1 VDSKWLNCVLVN
13 ARSICNKLV
22 EFRQL
27 IYSNDYDVIFIC
39 ESWLTS
45 NWPNGILD
53 PLHMFNIVRCDR
65 NLRSGGGVCILIKKS
80 LNYAEIAVDDQFNL
94 LEICC
99 IDIILGTHLHYRF
112 VCTYRPPGNNRENM
126 EYASLLA
133 KYIDVISSSRHP
145 IVMLGDLNLPN
156 IDWLHLAAQN
166 DGIHNF
172 LLDTFVSN
180 GFTQLVTDPTRGDNI
195 LDIILT
201 NEPTIISKLSVCE
214 PFSNSDHNQVQFCV
228 DVISEHSEV
237 TNSYYTEKRFLW
249 HEADYDG
256 MNLYLSAVDWYG
268 MLTVNL
274 SPNDLWSALRD
285 KIYEAANLF
294 VPITNYLSNVPKR
307 GHLKLYPKT
316 IRNGLARKRCLWRA
330 HRKDPENSRL
340 FVRYKKCETE
350 CRNMIQ
356 KHELAKE
363 AKVISADNIGSF
375 YKFVNNR
382 LTCSTGIATLLDNA
396 GNAVTSDADKAEL
409 LNQYFG
415 SVCTKDDGQLPCL
428 KQIVPKDAKL
438 SSVDFS
444 INAVLRVLKKLK
456 TKSAPGPDKLPSVL
470 YKNLSYSLAEPLSLL
485 FASCQSVGKIPDE
498 WRSAIVTPLYKGGI
512 SSAASNYRPVSL
524 TCVVC
529 KIMER
534 IITSETLS
542 YLRAHDVISKQ
553 QHGFLSRRCTE
564 TNLLECLND
573 WTLALH
579 DRKSVMAVYVDFA
592 KAFDSVSHK
601 KLCHKLLSYGIDGN
615 LYSLL
620 ENFLADR
627 SQCTRV
633 GNSYSTQINLCS
645 GVIQGS
651 CLGPLLFILYI
662 NDIVQLFDGLCVCKL
677 YADDLK
683 LYSIV
688 ESPTDHQTMQYAL
701 NRLFKWADTWQ
712 LNISYKKCSALPVG
726 SLSLDY
732 VFTFGSNTVSNVSCV
747 RDLGVLIDSNLSFAE
762 HISHIVAKAHARA
775 CLIHKCFLSRDTS
788 TLVRAFITY
797 VRPLLEYCSCVW
809 SPHLKNSIYKIESV
823 QRKFTKRLRG
833 LSKLSYSDR
842 LEALN
847 LPSLEL
853 RRLRIDLTWCYK
865 ILFGVVDVPVDD
877 FFAFSPVKHTR
888 GHSFKLFKRRSNTC
902 ARSSFFSVRVVNAW
916 NSLPYD
922 TNFNSVAGFKRSIAK
937 ADFSE
942 FLNVDFMSS

>member
-1 VDSKWLNCVLVN
+1 VNSEWLNCVLVN

-27 IYSNDYDVIFIC
+27 IYDNDYDVIFVC

-45 NWPNGILD
+45 KWPNGIID
-53 PLHMFNIVRCDR
+53 PLHIFNIVRCDR
-65 NLRSGGGVCILIKKS
+65 NFRNGGGVCILIKKS
-80 LNYAEIAVDDQFNL
+80 LNYAEIVVDDQFNI
-94 LEICC
+94 LEVCC
-99 IDIILGTHLHYRF
+99 IDIIFGAHLHYRF
-112 VCTYRPPGNNRENM
+112 VCTYRPPGNSRENM

-133 KYIDVISSSRHP
+133 EYIDVISLSRHP
-145 IVMLGDLNLPN
+145 VVMLGDFNLPK
-156 IDWLHLAAQN
+156 IHWPYLVAHN
-166 DGIHNF
+166 DGIHNL
-172 LLDTFVSN
+172 LLDKFVSN
-180 GFTQLVTDPTRGDNI
+180 GFTQLVSDPTRADNI

-201 NEPTIISKLSVCE
+201 NEPTIISKVSVCE
-214 PFSNSDHNQVQFCV
+214 PFGNSDHSQVQFCV
-228 DVISEHSEV
+228 DVVSEHSV
-237 TNSYYTEKRFLW
+237 ADDSYSTEKCFLW
-249 HEADYDG
+249 NEADYDG
-256 MNLYLSAVDWYG
+256 MNLYLSGVDWYG
-268 MLTVNL
+268 MLSLNL

-285 KIYEAANLF
+285 KIFEAATLF
-294 VPITNYLSNVPKR
+294 VPTTNCVPTAAKR
-307 GHLKLYPKT
+307 SRRKLYPKN
-316 IRNGLARKRCLWRA
+316 IRNSLARKRCLWRA
-330 HRKDPENSRL
+330 HRKDPGNSRL
-340 FVRYKKCETE
+340 FIRYKKCETE
-350 CRNMIQ
+350 CRNMIH

-382 LTCSTGIATLLDNA
+382 LTCSTGIATLLDDD
-396 GNAVTSDADKAEL
+396 GNAVTSDTDKAEL

-415 SVCTKDDGQLPCL
+415 SVCTIDDCQLPRL
-428 KQIVPKDAKL
+428 KQVVPDDVKFN
-438 SSVDFS
+438 SVDFS
-444 INAVLRVLKKLK
+444 VNAVLRVLKKLK

-470 YKNLSYSLAEPLSLL
+470 YKNLSFSLAEPLSLL

-512 SSAASNYRPVSL
+512 SSAVSNYRPISL
-524 TCVVC
+524 TCVAC

-534 IITSETLS
+534 IITTDMLS
-542 YLRAHDVISKQ
+542 YLRANDVISKQ

-579 DRKSVMAVYVDFA
+579 DHKSVTALYVDFA
-592 KAFDSVSHK
+592 KAFDSVSHN
-601 KLCHKLLSYGIDGN
+601 KLCHKLLSYGIAGN

-633 GNSYSTQINLCS
+633 GNSCSTKINLCS

-688 ESPTDHQTMQYAL
+688 ESPFDPQTMQDAL

-712 LNISYKKCSALPVG
+712 LGISYKKCFALPVG
-726 SLSLDY
+726 SPSLNH
-732 VFTFGSNTVSNVSCV
+732 VLVFGSNTVANVNCV

-788 TLVRAFITY
+788 TLIRAYITY

-809 SPHLKNSIYKIESV
+809 SPHLKNSIYKVESV
-823 QRKFTKRLRG
+823 QRNFTKRLRG
-833 LSKLSYSDR
+833 LSNLSYSDR
-842 LEALN
+842 LSTLN

-853 RRLRIDLTWCYK
+853 RRLRIDLIWCYK
-865 ILFGVVDVPVDD
+865 ILFGVVDMPVDD
-877 FFAFSPVKHTR
+877 FFEFSAAKHTR
-888 GHSFKLFKRRSNTC
+888 GHSYKLFKKRSNTC
-902 ARSSFFSVRVVNAW
+902 ARSSFFSERVVNAW
-916 NSLPYD
+916 NSLPCD
-922 TNFNSVAGFKRSIAK
+922 TSFNSVASFKRSISK
-937 ADFSE
+937 VDFTE
-942 FLNVDFMSS
+942 FLKVDFMFS